1 MHSIS
6 GHVPRRDKVHGSGAH
21 SRALL
26 RLYENESKLTWKAYL
41 AGSTASLWFY
51 VVDLVEHIV
60 HRVVLHGWTYT
71 VNVPSREHSRVP
83 HPRRTE

>member
-6 GHVPRRDKVHGSGAH
+6 GHVPRRNKMHGSGAH

-51 VVDLVEHIV
+51 QVERAQ
-60 HRVVLHGWTYT
+60 RVVLPGAHELLLTRARNYT
-71 VNVPSREHSRVP
+71 FPAGFGGSDCL
-83 HPRRTE
+83 